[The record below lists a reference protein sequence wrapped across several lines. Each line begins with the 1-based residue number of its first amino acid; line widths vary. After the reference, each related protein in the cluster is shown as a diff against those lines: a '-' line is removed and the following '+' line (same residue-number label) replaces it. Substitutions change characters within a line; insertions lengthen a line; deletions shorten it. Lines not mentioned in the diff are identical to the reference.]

1 MRCENIDRMASVFAD
16 PPVLCG
22 HRGMGVGTVLG
33 HAENTL
39 GSFLAVAEL
48 GFRWV
53 EVDVRLT
60 RDDVLVA
67 HHDPVVDGHAVAGLT
82 AEETDARG
90 LLRLETLLETLPPD
104 VAVDLEIKSS
114 LEDALRLRGRTTAA
128 LVGRR
133 LAASETGRK
142 LLVTSFD
149 PAALDIVR
157 EQLAVPVGLLTWIRF
172 PLRKAIPAAV
182 HLGADVVLPH
192 CSSLG
197 MGPSGEDRAGGRR
210 ACRGRA
216 RSGPGGRHL
225 GSRSRARGGAR
236 RDRGRLP
243 HRRPLGR
250 RHLVPATAPQRGPGL
265 THVHWRRA
273 GCAHPTAEGASGAA
287 VRCGY
292 GARGCQPPSIEP
304 TRRCRD

>member
-197 MGPSGEDRAGGRR
+197 MGPAP
-210 ACRGRA
+210 A
-216 RSGPGGRHL
+216 R
-225 GSRSRARGGAR
+225 
-236 RDRGRLP
+236 
-243 HRRPLGR
+243 
-250 RHLVPATAPQRGPGL
+250 
-265 THVHWRRA
+265 
-273 GCAHPTAEGASGAA
+273 
-287 VRCGY
+287 
-292 GARGCQPPSIEP
+292 IEP
-304 TRRCRD
+304 AAAEHVEVAHAAGLEVATWAPGPELAEALVATGVDCLIVDHSDAGTWSRRRRRSAGLA